1 MTHTP
6 GPWLVTP
13 ELGCKDIGPEDWEHD
28 RIYAI
33 AGTYGISPEA
43 EDEANAVLIAAA
55 PELLRAAKAL
65 SKEAYYDGIEP
76 EFTIDPQT
84 LAELDAAIA
93 QAEGGAR

>member
-1 MTHTP
+1 MTRLFTIHEIDDETSAEHIY
-6 GPWLVTP
+6 VYT
-13 ELGCKDIGPEDWEHD
+13 LGWRPDWGAPMVMFAPVD
-28 RIYAI
+28 DPVY
-33 AGTYGISPEA
+33 
-43 EDEANAVLIAAA
+43 AAA

-65 SKEAYYDGIEP
+65 SEEAYYDGIEP

>member
-6 GPWLVTP
+6 GPWKYHPGTCITTDERDP
-13 ELGCKDIGPEDWEHD
+13 QT
-28 RIYAI
+28 I
-33 AGTYGISPEA
+33 AYLSDHRNRKPRPEA
-43 EDEANAVLIAAA
+43 ESISNGLVIAAA

-65 SKEAYYDGIEP
+65 SEEAHYDGIEP

-93 QAEGGAR
+93 QAEGGAQ